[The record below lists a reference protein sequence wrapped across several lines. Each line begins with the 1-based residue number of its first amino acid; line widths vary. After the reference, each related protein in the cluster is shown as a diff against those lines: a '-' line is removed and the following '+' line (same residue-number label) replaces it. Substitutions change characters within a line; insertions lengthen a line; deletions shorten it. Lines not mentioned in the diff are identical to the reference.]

1 MAQSVNSHLVQ
12 AAGSSSVGGVDV
24 LVCAICD
31 TGQLGLFGGGVVV
44 GGQALAGFLL
54 DVTGQVNGGI
64 IQQLH
69 LVADLGVDVVMAGLG
84 VHHQIQDVLLCSI
97 DFRHCIDL
105 LEGCV
110 AGLGN
115 SGVDSSHHLLA
126 GLEGAVV
133 VQLAGLGGHGDVD
146 RLIRINR
153 LRSAVHLDTLD
164 FIGLCADTFQ
174 SGDAGV
180 QCIGG
185 GLGLCGQILQSG
197 QTDESVCI
205 VSHNKNL
212 FFFLVL

>member
-1 MAQSVNSHLVQ
+1 M
-12 AAGSSSVGGVDV
+12 GGVDV

-64 IQQLH
+64 IQQFH

-105 LEGCV
+105 LEGCM

-115 SGVDSSHHLLA
+115 GGVDSSHHLLA

-146 RLIRINR
+146 RLIRTNR

-164 FIGLCADTFQ
+164 F
-174 SGDAGV
+174 GDAGV